1 MISAGDAVF
10 LLAAGG
16 LAGLVGS
23 AGAITSLV
31 SYPALL
37 AVGLSDRAAGIA
49 NVVALVGCWPGSALA
64 SRPELRGRGGWLW
77 RWMPVSVA
85 GAAAGTGLLLLTSP
99 GAFAD
104 IVPVLVAGGALA
116 LLLEPWLTAARARRS
131 GGRAGALLPA
141 GLTASSLYN
150 GYFGAGAG
158 VMILTLMLVCV
169 DRDLPRANALK
180 NMLIGGAAVASAIT
194 VALAGS
200 IRVAAVLPLG
210 AGMVLGSAA
219 GPRVAR
225 RVPVTWLR
233 VIVALLGFALAAQL
247 AFGWV

>member
-1 MISAGDAVF
+1 MAF
-10 LLAAGG
+10 LIAAGA
-16 LAGLVGS
+16 LAGLLGS

-37 AVGLSDRAAGIA
+37 AVGLGDRAAGIA

-64 SRPELRGRGGWLW
+64 SGPELRGQGRWLR
-77 RWMPVSVA
+77 RWTPLAAA
-85 GAAAGTGLLLLTSP
+85 GAAAGSGLLLATPP

-104 IVPVLVAGGALA
+104 VVPVLVAGGALA
-116 LLLEPWLTAARARRS
+116 LLLEPRLTAMRSRRRS
-131 GGRAGALLPA
+131 GTGRVALPA

-180 NMLIGGAAVASAIT
+180 NMLVGGGAVASAVT
-194 VALAGS
+194 VAIAGS
-200 IRVAAVLPLG
+200 VRLAAVLPLS
-210 AGMVLGSAA
+210 AGMVIGSAM

-225 RVPVTWLR
+225 RLPATLLR
-233 VIVALLGFALAAQL
+233 VIVALLGFGLAAQL